1 MVPSSE
7 GGRITVAFPDSRGAT
22 VEIKRGGHR
31 QGVPFCTNKGE
42 RMSEAE
48 LKEKVKTTDPAREL
62 IEKAEEQGYLTV
74 EDVLEYFPEAEK
86 NLPQLEDLLTYLYNE
101 GIEIISEEAEE
112 EEDKPEPKEPDAS
125 ELEAEPEEEVFDL
138 SGISSDDTISLYLKE
153 MASVPLLKAEEEI
166 RLAKQLERGKAA
178 HRKLD
183 REGQNPAL
191 REKYLR
197 EADVGAAARAHLIKA
212 NTRLVVSIAKRYM
225 GQGVPFLDLIQE
237 GNLGLMKAVEKF
249 DYRRGCKFSTYAT
262 WWIRQSITRALAEQ
276 GRIIRLPSHVGDR
289 IRKVYRTAQQLE
301 QDGGQKPTPA
311 EIANRLGV
319 EPSKVRWLLKVSR
332 RPLSLEK
339 PVGEEEDSEL
349 GEFIEDEESPTPT
362 DTVTQNL
369 LSQKMDQ
376 VLATLSPREA
386 RILRLRFGLQD
397 GRSYTLKEVG
407 EKFGLTRERIRQIE
421 REALNRLRHPS
432 RSRQLRDYVK

>member
-1 MVPSSE
+1 MTTE
-7 GGRITVAFPDSRGAT
+7 
-22 VEIKRGGHR
+22 
-31 QGVPFCTNKGE
+31 
-42 RMSEAE
+42 
-48 LKEKVKTTDPAREL
+48 KEKTLNPTREL
-62 IEKAEEQGYLTV
+62 LDKAEEQGYLTF
-74 EDVLEYFPEAEK
+74 EDVLEAFPEAEK
-86 NLPQLEDLLTYLYNE
+86 NLPQLEDLFMYLYSE
-101 GIEIISEEAEE
+101 GIEIIFDDGEQKEEELTEEMESAEVELQEEA
-112 EEDKPEPKEPDAS
+112 
-125 ELEAEPEEEVFDL
+125 FDL
-138 SGISSDDTISLYLKE
+138 SSIGSDDTISLYLKE
-153 MASVPLLKAEEEI
+153 MASVPLLTPEEEI
-166 RLAKQLERGKAA
+166 RLAKQLERGRSAA
-178 HRKLD
+178 RRLNRDNQLRASKGISSLD
-183 REGQNPAL
+183 PQTRERLQ
-191 REKYLR
+191 REVELG
-197 EADVGAAARAHLIKA
+197 EAARAHLIKA

-249 DYRRGCKFSTYAT
+249 DYHRGCKFSTYAT

-301 QDGGQKPTPA
+301 QDAGRRPTPV
-311 EIANRLGV
+311 EIAEEMGI
-319 EPSKVRWLLKVSR
+319 EPTKVRWLLRVSR

-349 GEFIEDEESPTPT
+349 GEFIEDEDSPTPT
-362 DTVTQNL
+362 DMATQNL
-369 LSQKMDQ
+369 LAEKLEE
-376 VLATLSPREA
+376 VLSTLSPREA

-432 RSRQLRDYVK
+432 RSRQLRDYLS

>member
-1 MVPSSE
+1 
-7 GGRITVAFPDSRGAT
+7 
-22 VEIKRGGHR
+22 
-31 QGVPFCTNKGE
+31 
-42 RMSEAE
+42 MSEANLKPKLKPLDPVKE
-48 LKEKVKTTDPAREL
+48 LV
-62 IEKAEEQGYLTV
+62 EKAEEQGYLMV
-74 EDVLEYFPEAEK
+74 EDVLEFFPEAEK
-86 NLPQLEDLLTYLYNE
+86 NLPQLEDTLMYLYDQ
-101 GIEIISEEAEE
+101 GIEIISHEAEA
-112 EEDKPEPKEPDAS
+112 KEPGEEKVEES
-125 ELEAEPEEEVFDL
+125 EVEVEEKVFDL
-138 SGISSDDTISLYLKE
+138 SGISSDDSISLYLKE
-153 MASVPLLKAEEEI
+153 MASVPLLKPEEEVT
-166 RLAKQLERGKAA
+166 LAKQLEGGRA
-178 HRKLD
+178 
-183 REGQNPAL
+183 AL
-191 REKYLR
+191 RELERDGHRPAERERLLR
-197 EADVGAAARAHLIKA
+197 AIEAGNTARAHLIKA

-301 QDGGQKPTPA
+301 QDSGQRPTPL
-311 EIANRLGV
+311 EIADQMGLD
-319 EPSKVRWLLKVSR
+319 PSKIRWLIKVSR

-349 GEFIEDEESPTPT
+349 GEFIEDEDSPTPT
-362 DTVTQNL
+362 DSVTHSL
-369 LSQKMDQ
+369 LERKMDE

-421 REALNRLRHPS
+421 REALGRLRHPS
-432 RSRQLRDYVK
+432 RSRQLRDYMSE